1 MESWDEALKRLAA
14 GLLAGALLYIPTTA
28 GAAGAAPW
36 RAAHLPAEAAYVAP
50 RTAGG
55 QPSLEGVWASNA
67 LLLLE
72 STARTP
78 QLIVP
83 EPEAKALASA
93 AAASQADGLDRALD
107 PEAPAMLRATDGFP
121 LVRGVRHTRLV
132 IAPADGKVPYTPQA
146 RREALGLGKP
156 SSYDNPEDR
165 PPAERC
171 LVGLGAPP
179 LTTLNYANRLQI
191 LQTRDHVVLHV
202 EYGDDVRI
210 IPFSETHGP
219 PFKSQLGDSIA
230 RWDGDTLVIETVG
243 LSDTNRRRLFPT
255 LIVPGDSTVIERL
268 TRVSKTELVY
278 QFTVIEPK
286 TFTAPWL
293 AEFSWFQTTQPMFE
307 HACHEGNYALP
318 NILAGARQEEAAKA
332 AASRAARAGS

>member
-1 MESWDEALKRLAA
+1 MTVKRLAA
-14 GLLAGALLYIPTTA
+14 SLLACALLPLPA
-28 GAAGAAPW
+28 AAAGVAQARGRTAAP
-36 RAAHLPAEAAYVAP
+36 PPGQAAYVAP
-50 RTAGG
+50 RTASG

-72 STARTP
+72 STPRTP
-78 QLIVP
+78 ELTVP

-93 AAASQADGLDRALD
+93 AAEAQAAGLDRALD

-121 LVRGVRHTRLV
+121 RVRGVRHTRLV
-132 IAPADGKVPYTPQA
+132 VEPADGKIPYTPQA
-146 RREALGLGKP
+146 RREAMGLGKP
-156 SSYDNPEDR
+156 PSYDNPEDR
-165 PPAERC
+165 PPVERC

-179 LTTLNYANRLQI
+179 LTMLNYANRLQI

-210 IPFSETHGP
+210 IPFSATHGP

-230 RWDGDTLVIETVG
+230 RWEGDTLVIETVG

-255 LIVPGDSTVIERL
+255 LIVPGDSKVIERL

-278 QFTVIEPK
+278 QFTIIDPK

-293 AEFSWFQTTQPMFE
+293 AEFSWFQTPQPMFE
-307 HACHEGNYALP
+307 HACHEGNYSLP

-332 AASRAARAGS
+332 AAQGTKAGP